1 MAGSQ
6 KEFEL
11 LFKLKAALGPNFNGA
26 FKSAINT
33 NNQLRDSMKNVNS
46 LQSKIDGYTK
56 QSAAIDKNKER
67 LALLNAEHDR
77 LQQELQQTG
86 EPTDALRK
94 KLERNESQIQ
104 QTTAKIQE
112 QERQLNSYAEELRE
126 AGVNTDNL
134 EEANGRLQKSYEKL
148 QSSQQTLQKI
158 NEKQQ
163 QVQQSIS
170 KTKGQLLGTIG
181 AIGAIATAVYAGPVQ
196 AAQKYE
202 TAIAKVGTI
211 ADTQEVPLGTLS
223 QQIMQLSN
231 QTGIAASAVADDVY
245 NAISAGQKTADA
257 VNFVTNSTKLA
268 KAGFAESSQTLDVL
282 TTVLNAY
289 GMSADKVGTVS
300 DMLVQTQNK
309 GKVTVGELA
318 SSMGK
323 IIPTANASNVSL
335 EQLCAGYAIMTSKGI
350 AAAETTTYMNSMLN
364 ELSKSGSTT
373 DKLLREKMGGSFS
386 ELMKSGKSLGEIL
399 GGIQDEA
406 SKSGLALSDM
416 FSSSEAGK
424 AAMSLLSNGVDG
436 FNASVQDMVNSVGAT
451 DSAFAKMED
460 TTEAK
465 MEKAKN
471 SIANLSIVLGQNL
484 LPIVGNMADKVA
496 TVVTKVSEFAAANP
510 KLVQTV
516 LKVAAGLAALK
527 VGMLTTKLVT
537 LSAEDGI
544 LSLAKKLVGLRAGF
558 IENAA
563 TSAGFA
569 AKLKAAGSGVLSYF
583 GNVKGALGGV
593 GSAIGNIFSGNR
605 VIGAVTGFMGNVKAS
620 VVNGFMGLATK
631 AGGALTGAGTKL
643 LGLLLKP
650 FSLVGG
656 KLGPILGTVGT
667 AIANSPLGKIGGLIT
682 RGITGAFSK
691 ATTLIAPLGNAV
703 KTVLGPLGNLAKTAL
718 GPLGGIAGKILPVV
732 GAITTIITVIKLVQ
746 THLEEIRSFIQRT
759 FGDEA
764 LAVFDK
770 IVAVITN
777 VENTIKNV
785 FSGENIGAARDK
797 IQELFGDKGA
807 AVFDTFVNVL
817 GTVKNAVS
825 EVVGFIT
832 ANVVPVAEQVLQVI
846 TTQVIPGIVSFI
858 QAAAPTIMQIIQS
871 VADFIGA
878 IIPVIGSFIAG
889 LMPIISEIITF
900 ISTYVLPIISELFS
914 FICSTVLPAISDA
927 IQAILPVVQNVLQ
940 TLLPAIQTALSTI
953 WNIVSPIIQGILAA
967 VQFVMP
973 TIQAIV
979 QSGVQAISGVIS
991 GIVTVLNGIITFIT
1005 GVFSGNWRQAWE
1017 GIKSIFSGIWQAIKS
1032 VCTGAINGIISA
1044 VNTVIRGLNKVKVPD
1059 WVPGVGG
1066 KGINI
1071 SEIPMLA
1078 KGSSNTPDTFIAGE
1092 AGPELITNAPGRTV
1106 FTASQT
1112 RSIMAAQNTAATTA
1126 AAVAPT
1132 TAPTTTAQ
1140 TVNNYNTAPEVTA
1153 GAGNNGGGAKNVT
1166 INNNPTIV
1174 VSGVQAISGVI
1185 SGIVTVLNGIITF
1198 ITGVFSGN
1206 WRQAWEGIKSIFSGI
1221 WQAIKSVCTGA
1232 INGIISA
1239 VNTVIRGLNKVKVP
1253 DWVPGV
1259 GGKGINISEIPMLAK
1274 GSSNTPDTFIAGE
1287 AGPELITNAPGRT
1300 VFTASQTRSIMAA
1313 QNTAATTAAA
1323 VAPTT
1328 APTTTAQTVNNY
1340 NTAPEVTAGAGN
1352 NGGGAK
1358 NVTINNNPTIVVNG
1372 DKPEDLDAKLEENNK
1387 RLLRDVEEL
1396 LDEKEDKERR
1406 QKYD

>member
-11 LFKLKAALGPNFNGA
+11 LFKLKASLGGNFNST

-33 NNQLRDSMKNVNS
+33 NNQLRDSLKNVNS

-67 LALLNAEHDR
+67 LAQLNAEHDR

-86 EPTDALRK
+86 EPTEALRK
-94 KLERNESQIQ
+94 KLEKNENQIQ
-104 QTTAKIQE
+104 QTTAKIEE
-112 QERQLNSYAEELRE
+112 QEKQLNSYADELKA

-148 QSSQQTLQKI
+148 QTSQQTLQKL
-158 NEKQQ
+158 NDKQQ
-163 QVQQSIS
+163 QVEQSIS

-181 AIGAIATAVYAGPVQ
+181 AISAVAAAVYAGPVQ
-196 AAQKYE
+196 AAQQYE
-202 TAIAKVGTI
+202 KAIAKVGTI

-223 QQIMQLSN
+223 QQIMELSN
-231 QTGIAASAVADDVY
+231 KTGIAANAIADDVY
-245 NAISAGQKTADA
+245 NAISAGQKTGDA

-289 GMSADKVGTVS
+289 GMSADKVSTVS

-373 DKLLREKMGGSFS
+373 DKLLRQKMGGSFA
-386 ELMKSGKSLGEIL
+386 ELMASGKSLGEIL
-399 GGIQDEA
+399 GGIQEEA

-436 FNASVQDMVNSVGAT
+436 FNSSVQDMVNSVGAT

-471 SIANLSIVLGQNL
+471 SIANLGIVLGQNL
-484 LPIVGNMADKVA
+484 LPIVGNLADKVA
-496 TVVTKVSEFAAANP
+496 VVVTKVSEFAAANP
-510 KLVQTV
+510 KLVQTA

-537 LSAEDGI
+537 LSAQDGI
-544 LSLAKKLVGLRAGF
+544 LSLAKKLLGLRAGF

-563 TSAGFA
+563 TSVSFA
-569 AKLKAAGSGVLSYF
+569 EKLKTAGSG
-583 GNVKGALGGV
+583 
-593 GSAIGNIFSGNR
+593 
-605 VIGAVTGFMGNVKAS
+605 
-620 VVNGFMGLATK
+620 
-631 AGGALTGAGTKL
+631 
-643 LGLLLKP
+643 
-650 FSLVGG
+650 
-656 KLGPILGTVGT
+656 
-667 AIANSPLGKIGGLIT
+667 
-682 RGITGAFSK
+682 
-691 ATTLIAPLGNAV
+691 
-703 KTVLGPLGNLAKTAL
+703 
-718 GPLGGIAGKILPVV
+718 ILPVV
-732 GAITTIITVIKLVQ
+732 GVITTIITVIQLVKN
-746 THLEEIRSFIQRT
+746 HLEEIRGFIQRT

-770 IVAVITN
+770 IVSVITN
-777 VENTIKNV
+777 IGDTIKNV
-785 FSGENIGAARDK
+785 FSDGNIGAARDK

-832 ANVVPVAEQVLQVI
+832 TYVVPVAEQVLQVI
-846 TTQVIPGIVSFI
+846 VTQVIPGIVSFI

-871 VADFIGA
+871 IADFIGA

-914 FICSTVLPAISDA
+914 FICSTVLPAISAA
-927 IQAILPVVQNVLQ
+927 IQAILPVVTNVLQ
-940 TLLPAIQTALSTI
+940 TLLPAIQTALTTI

-967 VQFVMP
+967 IQFAMP
-973 TIQAIV
+973 TIQSIV

-991 GIVTVLNGIITFIT
+991 GITTVLNGIITFIT

-1017 GIKSIFSGIWQAIKS
+1017 GIKQIFSGIWQGIKS
-1032 VCTGAINGIISA
+1032 VCTGVINGIISA

-1078 KGSSNTPDTFIAGE
+1078 KGSKNTPDTFIAGE

-1106 FTASQT
+1106 FTADQT
-1112 RSIMAAQNTAATTA
+1112 RNILTAQNTAATTA

-1132 TAPTTTAQ
+1132 AQTTTAPQ

-1153 GAGNNGGGAKNVT
+1153 GAGSGGGSANNVT
-1166 INNNPTIV
+1166 INNSPTIV
-1174 VSGVQAISGVI
+1174 I
-1185 SGIVTVLNGIITF
+1185 
-1198 ITGVFSGN
+1198 
-1206 WRQAWEGIKSIFSGI
+1206 
-1221 WQAIKSVCTGA
+1221 
-1232 INGIISA
+1232 
-1239 VNTVIRGLNKVKVP
+1239 
-1253 DWVPGV
+1253 
-1259 GGKGINISEIPMLAK
+1259 
-1274 GSSNTPDTFIAGE
+1274 
-1287 AGPELITNAPGRT
+1287 
-1300 VFTASQTRSIMAA
+1300 
-1313 QNTAATTAAA
+1313 
-1323 VAPTT
+1323 
-1328 APTTTAQTVNNY
+1328 
-1340 NTAPEVTAGAGN
+1340 
-1352 NGGGAK
+1352 
-1358 NVTINNNPTIVVNG
+1358 NG
-1372 DKPEDLDAKLEENNK
+1372 DKPEDLDAKLEENNRK
-1387 RLLRDVEEL
+1387 LLRDVEDL
-1396 LDEKEDKERR
+1396 LDEKEDKEKR

>member
-11 LFKLKAALGPNFNGA
+11 LFKLKASLGGNFNST

-33 NNQLRDSMKNVNS
+33 NNQLRDSLKNVNS

-67 LALLNAEHDR
+67 LAQLNAEHDR

-86 EPTDALRK
+86 EPTEALRK
-94 KLERNESQIQ
+94 KLEKNENQIQ
-104 QTTAKIQE
+104 QTTAKIEE
-112 QERQLNSYAEELRE
+112 QEKQLNSYADELKA

-148 QSSQQTLQKI
+148 QTSQQTLQKL
-158 NEKQQ
+158 NDKQQ
-163 QVQQSIS
+163 QVEQSIS
-170 KTKGQLLGTIG
+170 KTKGQLVGTIG
-181 AIGAIATAVYAGPVQ
+181 AINAVAAAVYAGPVQ
-196 AAQKYE
+196 AAKQYE

-223 QQIMQLSN
+223 QQIMELSN
-231 QTGIAASAVADDVY
+231 KTGIAANAIADDVY
-245 NAISAGQKTADA
+245 NAISAGQKTGDA

-289 GMSADKVGTVS
+289 GMSADKVSTVS

-373 DKLLREKMGGSFS
+373 DKLLRQKMGGSFA
-386 ELMKSGKSLGEIL
+386 ELMASGKSLGEIL
-399 GGIQDEA
+399 GGIQEEA

-436 FNASVQDMVNSVGAT
+436 FNSSVQDMVNSVGAT

-471 SIANLSIVLGQNL
+471 SIANLGIVLGQNL
-484 LPIVGNMADKVA
+484 LPIVGNLADKVA
-496 TVVTKVSEFAAANP
+496 VVVTKVSEFAAANP
-510 KLVQTV
+510 KLVQTA

-537 LSAEDGI
+537 LSAQDGI
-544 LSLAKKLVGLRAGF
+544 LSLVKKLVGLRAGF

-563 TSAGFA
+563 TSVSFA
-569 AKLKAAGSGVLSYF
+569 EKLKTAGSGILSYF
-583 GNVKGALGGV
+583 GNVKGAMGGV

-605 VIGAVTGFMGNVKAS
+605 VI
-620 VVNGFMGLATK
+620 
-631 AGGALTGAGTKL
+631 
-643 LGLLLKP
+643 
-650 FSLVGG
+650 
-656 KLGPILGTVGT
+656 
-667 AIANSPLGKIGGLIT
+667 
-682 RGITGAFSK
+682 
-691 ATTLIAPLGNAV
+691 
-703 KTVLGPLGNLAKTAL
+703 GNLAKTAL

-732 GAITTIITVIKLVQ
+732 GVITTIITVIQLVKN
-746 THLEEIRSFIQRT
+746 HLEEIRGFIQRT

-770 IVAVITN
+770 IVSVITN
-777 VENTIKNV
+777 IGDTIKNV
-785 FSGENIGAARDK
+785 FSDGNIGAARDK

-825 EVVGFIT
+825 ELVGFIT
-832 ANVVPVAEQVLQVI
+832 TYVVPVAEQVLQVI
-846 TTQVIPGIVSFI
+846 VTQVIPGIVSFI

-871 VADFIGA
+871 IADFIGA

-914 FICSTVLPAISDA
+914 FICSTVLPAISAA
-927 IQAILPVVQNVLQ
+927 IQAILPVVTNVLQ
-940 TLLPAIQTALSTI
+940 TLLPAIQTALTTI

-967 VQFVMP
+967 IQFVMP
-973 TIQAIV
+973 TIQSIV

-991 GIVTVLNGIITFIT
+991 GIATVLNGIITFIT

-1017 GIKSIFSGIWQAIKS
+1017 GIKQIFSGIWQGIKS
-1032 VCTGAINGIISA
+1032 VCTGVINGIISA

-1078 KGSSNTPDTFIAGE
+1078 KGSKNTPDTFIAGE

-1106 FTASQT
+1106 FTADQT
-1112 RSIMAAQNTAATTA
+1112 RNILAAQNTAATTA

-1132 TAPTTTAQ
+1132 AAQTTTTPQ

-1153 GAGNNGGGAKNVT
+1153 GAGSGGGSANNVT
-1166 INNNPTIV
+1166 INNSPTIV
-1174 VSGVQAISGVI
+1174 I
-1185 SGIVTVLNGIITF
+1185 
-1198 ITGVFSGN
+1198 
-1206 WRQAWEGIKSIFSGI
+1206 
-1221 WQAIKSVCTGA
+1221 
-1232 INGIISA
+1232 
-1239 VNTVIRGLNKVKVP
+1239 
-1253 DWVPGV
+1253 
-1259 GGKGINISEIPMLAK
+1259 
-1274 GSSNTPDTFIAGE
+1274 
-1287 AGPELITNAPGRT
+1287 
-1300 VFTASQTRSIMAA
+1300 
-1313 QNTAATTAAA
+1313 
-1323 VAPTT
+1323 
-1328 APTTTAQTVNNY
+1328 
-1340 NTAPEVTAGAGN
+1340 
-1352 NGGGAK
+1352 
-1358 NVTINNNPTIVVNG
+1358 NG
-1372 DKPEDLDAKLEENNK
+1372 DKPEDLDAKLEENNRK
-1387 RLLRDVEEL
+1387 LLRDVEDL
-1396 LDEKEDKERR
+1396 LDEKEDKEKR

>member
-11 LFKLKAALGPNFNGA
+11 LFKLKASLGGNFNST

-33 NNQLRDSMKNVNS
+33 NNQLRDSLKNVNS

-67 LALLNAEHDR
+67 LAQLNAEHDR

-86 EPTDALRK
+86 EPTEALRK
-94 KLERNESQIQ
+94 KLEKNENQIQ
-104 QTTAKIQE
+104 QTTAKIEE
-112 QERQLNSYAEELRE
+112 QEKQLNSYADELKA

-148 QSSQQTLQKI
+148 QTSQQTLQKL
-158 NEKQQ
+158 NDKQQ
-163 QVQQSIS
+163 QVEQSIS

-181 AIGAIATAVYAGPVQ
+181 AISAVAAAVYAGPVQ
-196 AAQKYE
+196 AAQQYE
-202 TAIAKVGTI
+202 KAIAKVGTI

-223 QQIMQLSN
+223 QQIMELSN
-231 QTGIAASAVADDVY
+231 KTGIAANAIADDVY
-245 NAISAGQKTADA
+245 NAISAGQKTGDA

-289 GMSADKVGTVS
+289 GMSADKVSTVS

-373 DKLLREKMGGSFS
+373 DKLLRQKMGGSFA
-386 ELMKSGKSLGEIL
+386 ELMASGKSLGEIL
-399 GGIQDEA
+399 GGIQEEA

-436 FNASVQDMVNSVGAT
+436 FNSSVQDMVNSVGAT

-471 SIANLSIVLGQNL
+471 SIANLGIVLGQNL
-484 LPIVGNMADKVA
+484 LPIVGNLADKVA
-496 TVVTKVSEFAAANP
+496 VVVTKVSEFAAANP

-537 LSAEDGI
+537 LSAQDGI
-544 LSLAKKLVGLRAGF
+544 LSLAKKLLGLRAGF

-563 TSAGFA
+563 TSVSFA
-569 AKLKAAGSGVLSYF
+569 EKLKTAGSGILSYF
-583 GNVKGALGGV
+583 G
-593 GSAIGNIFSGNR
+593 
-605 VIGAVTGFMGNVKAS
+605 
-620 VVNGFMGLATK
+620 
-631 AGGALTGAGTKL
+631 
-643 LGLLLKP
+643 
-650 FSLVGG
+650 
-656 KLGPILGTVGT
+656 
-667 AIANSPLGKIGGLIT
+667 
-682 RGITGAFSK
+682 
-691 ATTLIAPLGNAV
+691 
-703 KTVLGPLGNLAKTAL
+703 
-718 GPLGGIAGKILPVV
+718 LGGIAGKILPVV
-732 GAITTIITVIKLVQ
+732 GVITTIITVIQLVKN
-746 THLEEIRSFIQRT
+746 HLEEIRGFIQRT

-770 IVAVITN
+770 IVSVITN
-777 VENTIKNV
+777 IGDTIKNV
-785 FSGENIGAARDK
+785 FSDGNIGAARDK

-832 ANVVPVAEQVLQVI
+832 TYVVPVAEQVLQVI
-846 TTQVIPGIVSFI
+846 VTQVIPGIVSFI

-871 VADFIGA
+871 IADFIGA

-914 FICSTVLPAISDA
+914 FICSTVLPAISAA
-927 IQAILPVVQNVLQ
+927 IQAILPVVTNVLQ
-940 TLLPAIQTALSTI
+940 TLLPAIQTALTTI

-967 VQFVMP
+967 IQFAMP
-973 TIQAIV
+973 TIQSIV

-991 GIVTVLNGIITFIT
+991 GITTVLNGIITFIT

-1017 GIKSIFSGIWQAIKS
+1017 GIKQIFSGIWQGIKS
-1032 VCTGAINGIISA
+1032 VCTGVINGIISA

-1078 KGSSNTPDTFIAGE
+1078 KGSKNTPDTFIAGE

-1106 FTASQT
+1106 FTADQT
-1112 RSIMAAQNTAATTA
+1112 RNILTAQNTAATTA

-1132 TAPTTTAQ
+1132 AQTTTAPQ

-1153 GAGNNGGGAKNVT
+1153 GAGSGGGSANNVT
-1166 INNNPTIV
+1166 INNSPTIV
-1174 VSGVQAISGVI
+1174 I
-1185 SGIVTVLNGIITF
+1185 
-1198 ITGVFSGN
+1198 
-1206 WRQAWEGIKSIFSGI
+1206 
-1221 WQAIKSVCTGA
+1221 
-1232 INGIISA
+1232 
-1239 VNTVIRGLNKVKVP
+1239 
-1253 DWVPGV
+1253 
-1259 GGKGINISEIPMLAK
+1259 
-1274 GSSNTPDTFIAGE
+1274 
-1287 AGPELITNAPGRT
+1287 
-1300 VFTASQTRSIMAA
+1300 
-1313 QNTAATTAAA
+1313 
-1323 VAPTT
+1323 
-1328 APTTTAQTVNNY
+1328 
-1340 NTAPEVTAGAGN
+1340 
-1352 NGGGAK
+1352 
-1358 NVTINNNPTIVVNG
+1358 NG
-1372 DKPEDLDAKLEENNK
+1372 DKPEDLDAKLEENNRK
-1387 RLLRDVEEL
+1387 LLRDVEDL
-1396 LDEKEDKERR
+1396 LDEKEDKEKR

>member
-6 KEFEL
+6 KEFKL
-11 LFKLKAALGPNFNGA
+11 LFKLKASLGGNFNST

-33 NNQLRDSMKNVNS
+33 NNQLRDSLKNVNS

-67 LALLNAEHDR
+67 LAQLNAEHDR

-86 EPTDALRK
+86 EPTEALRK
-94 KLERNESQIQ
+94 KLEKNENQIQ
-104 QTTAKIQE
+104 QTTAKIEE
-112 QERQLNSYAEELRE
+112 QEKQLNSYADELKA

-148 QSSQQTLQKI
+148 QTSQQTLQKL
-158 NEKQQ
+158 NDKQQ
-163 QVQQSIS
+163 QVEQSIS

-181 AIGAIATAVYAGPVQ
+181 AISAVAAAVYAGPVQ
-196 AAQKYE
+196 AAQQYE
-202 TAIAKVGTI
+202 KAIAKVGTI

-223 QQIMQLSN
+223 QQIMELSN
-231 QTGIAASAVADDVY
+231 KTGIAANAIADDVY
-245 NAISAGQKTADA
+245 NAISAGQKTGDA

-289 GMSADKVGTVS
+289 GMSADKVSTVS

-373 DKLLREKMGGSFS
+373 DKLLRQKMGGSFA
-386 ELMKSGKSLGEIL
+386 ELMASGKSLGEIL
-399 GGIQDEA
+399 GGIQEEA

-436 FNASVQDMVNSVGAT
+436 FNSSVQDMVNSVGAT

-471 SIANLSIVLGQNL
+471 SIANLGIVLGQNL
-484 LPIVGNMADKVA
+484 LPIVGNLADKVA
-496 TVVTKVSEFAAANP
+496 VVVTKVSEFAAANP
-510 KLVQTV
+510 KLVQTA

-537 LSAEDGI
+537 LSAQDGI
-544 LSLAKKLVGLRAGF
+544 LSLAKKLLGLRAGF

-563 TSAGFA
+563 TSVSFA
-569 AKLKAAGSGVLSYF
+569 EKLKTAGSGILSYF
-583 GNVKGALGGV
+583 GNVKGAMGGV
-593 GSAIGNIFSGNR
+593 KQSIVSGFLG
-605 VIGAVTGFMGNVKAS
+605 IAGKAS
-620 VVNGFMGLATK
+620 
-631 AGGALTGAGTKL
+631 
-643 LGLLLKP
+643 
-650 FSLVGG
+650 
-656 KLGPILGTVGT
+656 
-667 AIANSPLGKIGGLIT
+667 
-682 RGITGAFSK
+682 GAFSK

-703 KTVLGPLGNLAKTAL
+703 KTVLGPIGNLAKTAL

-732 GAITTIITVIKLVQ
+732 GVITTIITVIQLVKN
-746 THLEEIRSFIQRT
+746 HLEEIRGFIQRT

-770 IVAVITN
+770 IVSVITN
-777 VENTIKNV
+777 IGDTIKNV
-785 FSGENIGAARDK
+785 FSDGNIGAARDK

-832 ANVVPVAEQVLQVI
+832 TYVVPVAEQVLQVI
-846 TTQVIPGIVSFI
+846 VTQVIPGIVSFI

-871 VADFIGA
+871 IADFIGA

-914 FICSTVLPAISDA
+914 FICSTVLPAISAA
-927 IQAILPVVQNVLQ
+927 IQAILPVVTNVLQ
-940 TLLPAIQTALSTI
+940 TLLPAIQTALTTI

-967 VQFVMP
+967 IQFVMP
-973 TIQAIV
+973 TIQSII

-991 GIVTVLNGIITFIT
+991 GIATVLNGIITFIT

-1017 GIKSIFSGIWQAIKS
+1017 GIKQIFSGIWQGIKS
-1032 VCTGAINGIISA
+1032 VCTGVINGIISA

-1078 KGSSNTPDTFIAGE
+1078 KGSKNTPDTFIAGE

-1106 FTASQT
+1106 FTADQT
-1112 RSIMAAQNTAATTA
+1112 RNILAAQNTAATTA

-1132 TAPTTTAQ
+1132 AQTTTAPQ

-1153 GAGNNGGGAKNVT
+1153 GAGSGGGSANNVT
-1166 INNNPTIV
+1166 INNSPTIV
-1174 VSGVQAISGVI
+1174 I
-1185 SGIVTVLNGIITF
+1185 
-1198 ITGVFSGN
+1198 
-1206 WRQAWEGIKSIFSGI
+1206 
-1221 WQAIKSVCTGA
+1221 
-1232 INGIISA
+1232 
-1239 VNTVIRGLNKVKVP
+1239 
-1253 DWVPGV
+1253 
-1259 GGKGINISEIPMLAK
+1259 
-1274 GSSNTPDTFIAGE
+1274 
-1287 AGPELITNAPGRT
+1287 
-1300 VFTASQTRSIMAA
+1300 
-1313 QNTAATTAAA
+1313 
-1323 VAPTT
+1323 
-1328 APTTTAQTVNNY
+1328 
-1340 NTAPEVTAGAGN
+1340 
-1352 NGGGAK
+1352 
-1358 NVTINNNPTIVVNG
+1358 NG
-1372 DKPEDLDAKLEENNK
+1372 DKPEDLDAKLEENNRK
-1387 RLLRDVEEL
+1387 LLRDVEDL
-1396 LDEKEDKERR
+1396 LDEKEDKEKR

>member
-11 LFKLKAALGPNFNGA
+11 LFKLKASLGGNFNST

-33 NNQLRDSMKNVNS
+33 NNQLRDSLKNVNS

-67 LALLNAEHDR
+67 LAQLNAEHDR

-86 EPTDALRK
+86 EPTEALRK
-94 KLERNESQIQ
+94 KLEKNENQIQ
-104 QTTAKIQE
+104 QTTAKIEE
-112 QERQLNSYAEELRE
+112 QEKQLNSYADELKA

-148 QSSQQTLQKI
+148 QTSQQTLQKL
-158 NEKQQ
+158 NDKQQ
-163 QVQQSIS
+163 QVEQSIS

-181 AIGAIATAVYAGPVQ
+181 AISAVAAAVYAGPVQ
-196 AAQKYE
+196 AAQQYE
-202 TAIAKVGTI
+202 KAIAKVGTI

-223 QQIMQLSN
+223 QQIMELSN
-231 QTGIAASAVADDVY
+231 KTGIAANAIADDVY
-245 NAISAGQKTADA
+245 NAISAGQKTGDA

-289 GMSADKVGTVS
+289 GMSADKVSTVS

-373 DKLLREKMGGSFS
+373 DKLLRQKMGGSFA
-386 ELMKSGKSLGEIL
+386 ELMASGKSLGEIL
-399 GGIQDEA
+399 GGIQEEA

-436 FNASVQDMVNSVGAT
+436 FNSSVQDMVNSVGAT

-471 SIANLSIVLGQNL
+471 SIANLGIVLGQNL
-484 LPIVGNMADKVA
+484 LPIVGNLADKVA
-496 TVVTKVSEFAAANP
+496 VVVTKVSEFAAANP
-510 KLVQTV
+510 KLVQTA

-537 LSAEDGI
+537 LSAQDGI
-544 LSLAKKLVGLRAGF
+544 LSLAKKLLGLRAGF

-563 TSAGFA
+563 TSVSFA
-569 AKLKAAGSGVLSYF
+569 EKLKTAASG
-583 GNVKGALGGV
+583 
-593 GSAIGNIFSGNR
+593 
-605 VIGAVTGFMGNVKAS
+605 
-620 VVNGFMGLATK
+620 
-631 AGGALTGAGTKL
+631 
-643 LGLLLKP
+643 
-650 FSLVGG
+650 
-656 KLGPILGTVGT
+656 
-667 AIANSPLGKIGGLIT
+667 
-682 RGITGAFSK
+682 
-691 ATTLIAPLGNAV
+691 
-703 KTVLGPLGNLAKTAL
+703 
-718 GPLGGIAGKILPVV
+718 ILPVV
-732 GAITTIITVIKLVQ
+732 GVITTIITVIQLVKN
-746 THLEEIRSFIQRT
+746 HLEEIRGFIQRT

-770 IVAVITN
+770 IVSVITN
-777 VENTIKNV
+777 IGDTIKNV
-785 FSGENIGAARDK
+785 FSDGNIGAARDK

-832 ANVVPVAEQVLQVI
+832 TYVVPVAEQVLQVI
-846 TTQVIPGIVSFI
+846 VTQVIPGIVSFI

-871 VADFIGA
+871 IADFIGA

-914 FICSTVLPAISDA
+914 FICSTVLPAISAA
-927 IQAILPVVQNVLQ
+927 IQAILPVVTNVLQ
-940 TLLPAIQTALSTI
+940 TLLPAIQTALTTI

-967 VQFVMP
+967 IQFAMP
-973 TIQAIV
+973 TIQSIV

-991 GIVTVLNGIITFIT
+991 GIATVLNGIITFIT

-1017 GIKSIFSGIWQAIKS
+1017 GIKQIFSGIWQGIKS
-1032 VCTGAINGIISA
+1032 VCTGVINGIISA

-1078 KGSSNTPDTFIAGE
+1078 KGSKNTPDTFIAGE

-1106 FTASQT
+1106 FTADQT
-1112 RSIMAAQNTAATTA
+1112 RNILAAQNTAATTA

-1132 TAPTTTAQ
+1132 AQTTTAPQ

-1153 GAGNNGGGAKNVT
+1153 GAGSGSGSANNVT
-1166 INNNPTIV
+1166 INNSPTIV
-1174 VSGVQAISGVI
+1174 I
-1185 SGIVTVLNGIITF
+1185 
-1198 ITGVFSGN
+1198 
-1206 WRQAWEGIKSIFSGI
+1206 
-1221 WQAIKSVCTGA
+1221 
-1232 INGIISA
+1232 
-1239 VNTVIRGLNKVKVP
+1239 
-1253 DWVPGV
+1253 
-1259 GGKGINISEIPMLAK
+1259 
-1274 GSSNTPDTFIAGE
+1274 
-1287 AGPELITNAPGRT
+1287 
-1300 VFTASQTRSIMAA
+1300 
-1313 QNTAATTAAA
+1313 
-1323 VAPTT
+1323 
-1328 APTTTAQTVNNY
+1328 
-1340 NTAPEVTAGAGN
+1340 
-1352 NGGGAK
+1352 
-1358 NVTINNNPTIVVNG
+1358 NG
-1372 DKPEDLDAKLEENNK
+1372 DKPEDLDAKLEENNRK
-1387 RLLRDVEEL
+1387 LLRDVEDL
-1396 LDEKEDKERR
+1396 LDEKEDKEKR

>member
-11 LFKLKAALGPNFNGA
+11 LFKLKASLGGNFNST

-33 NNQLRDSMKNVNS
+33 NNQLRDSLKNVNS

-67 LALLNAEHDR
+67 LAQLNAEHDR

-86 EPTDALRK
+86 EPTEALRK
-94 KLERNESQIQ
+94 KLEKNENQIQ
-104 QTTAKIQE
+104 QTTAKIEE
-112 QERQLNSYAEELRE
+112 QEKQLNSYADELKA

-148 QSSQQTLQKI
+148 QTSQQTLQKL
-158 NEKQQ
+158 NDKQQ
-163 QVQQSIS
+163 QVEQSIS

-181 AIGAIATAVYAGPVQ
+181 AISTVAAAVYAGPVQ
-196 AAQKYE
+196 AAQQYE
-202 TAIAKVGTI
+202 KAIAKVGTI

-223 QQIMQLSN
+223 QQIMELSN
-231 QTGIAASAVADDVY
+231 KTGIAANAIADDVY
-245 NAISAGQKTADA
+245 NAISAGQKTGDA

-289 GMSADKVGTVS
+289 GMSADKVSTVS

-373 DKLLREKMGGSFS
+373 DKLLRQKMGGSFA
-386 ELMKSGKSLGEIL
+386 ELMASGKSLGEIL
-399 GGIQDEA
+399 GGIQEEA

-436 FNASVQDMVNSVGAT
+436 FNSSVQDMVNSVGAT

-471 SIANLSIVLGQNL
+471 SIANLGIVLGQNL
-484 LPIVGNMADKVA
+484 LPIVGNLADKVA
-496 TVVTKVSEFAAANP
+496 VVVTKVSEFAAANP
-510 KLVQTV
+510 KLVQTA

-537 LSAEDGI
+537 LSAQDGI
-544 LSLAKKLVGLRAGF
+544 LSLAKKLLGLRAGF

-563 TSAGFA
+563 TSVSFA
-569 AKLKAAGSGVLSYF
+569 EKLKTAGSGILSYF
-583 GNVKGALGGV
+583 GNVKGAMGGV
-593 GSAIGNIFSGNR
+593 
-605 VIGAVTGFMGNVKAS
+605 
-620 VVNGFMGLATK
+620 
-631 AGGALTGAGTKL
+631 
-643 LGLLLKP
+643 
-650 FSLVGG
+650 VGG
-656 KLGPILGTVGT
+656 
-667 AIANSPLGKIGGLIT
+667 AIANSPLGKVGGFIT
-682 RGITGAFSK
+682 KGITGAFSK

-703 KTVLGPLGNLAKTAL
+703 KTVLGPIGNLAKTAL

-732 GAITTIITVIKLVQ
+732 GVITTIITVIQLVKN
-746 THLEEIRSFIQRT
+746 HLEEIRGFIQRT

-770 IVAVITN
+770 IVSVITN
-777 VENTIKNV
+777 IGDTIKNV
-785 FSGENIGAARDK
+785 FSDGNIGAARDK

-832 ANVVPVAEQVLQVI
+832 TYVVPVAEQVLQVI
-846 TTQVIPGIVSFI
+846 VTQVIPGIVSFI

-871 VADFIGA
+871 IADFIGA

-914 FICSTVLPAISDA
+914 FICSTVLPAISAA
-927 IQAILPVVQNVLQ
+927 IQAILPVVTNVLQ
-940 TLLPAIQTALSTI
+940 TLLPAIQTALTTI

-967 VQFVMP
+967 IQFVMP
-973 TIQAIV
+973 TIQSIV

-991 GIVTVLNGIITFIT
+991 GIATVLNGIITFIT

-1017 GIKSIFSGIWQAIKS
+1017 GIKQIFSGIWQGIKS
-1032 VCTGAINGIISA
+1032 VCTGVINGIISA

-1078 KGSSNTPDTFIAGE
+1078 KGSKNTPDTFIAGE

-1106 FTASQT
+1106 FTADQT
-1112 RSIMAAQNTAATTA
+1112 RNILAAQNTAATTA

-1132 TAPTTTAQ
+1132 AAQTTTTPQ

-1153 GAGNNGGGAKNVT
+1153 GAGSGGGSANNVT
-1166 INNNPTIV
+1166 INNSPTIV
-1174 VSGVQAISGVI
+1174 I
-1185 SGIVTVLNGIITF
+1185 
-1198 ITGVFSGN
+1198 
-1206 WRQAWEGIKSIFSGI
+1206 
-1221 WQAIKSVCTGA
+1221 
-1232 INGIISA
+1232 
-1239 VNTVIRGLNKVKVP
+1239 
-1253 DWVPGV
+1253 
-1259 GGKGINISEIPMLAK
+1259 
-1274 GSSNTPDTFIAGE
+1274 
-1287 AGPELITNAPGRT
+1287 
-1300 VFTASQTRSIMAA
+1300 
-1313 QNTAATTAAA
+1313 
-1323 VAPTT
+1323 
-1328 APTTTAQTVNNY
+1328 
-1340 NTAPEVTAGAGN
+1340 
-1352 NGGGAK
+1352 
-1358 NVTINNNPTIVVNG
+1358 NG
-1372 DKPEDLDAKLEENNK
+1372 DKPEDLDAKLEENNRK
-1387 RLLRDVEEL
+1387 LLRDVEDL
-1396 LDEKEDKERR
+1396 LDEKEDKEKR

>member
-11 LFKLKAALGPNFNGA
+11 LFKLKASLGGNFNST

-33 NNQLRDSMKNVNS
+33 NNQLRDSLKNVNS

-67 LALLNAEHDR
+67 LAQLNAEHDR

-86 EPTDALRK
+86 EPTEALRK
-94 KLERNESQIQ
+94 KLEKNENQIQ
-104 QTTAKIQE
+104 QTTAKIEE
-112 QERQLNSYAEELRE
+112 QEKQLNSYADELKA

-148 QSSQQTLQKI
+148 QTSQQTLQKL
-158 NEKQQ
+158 NDKQQ
-163 QVQQSIS
+163 QVEQSIS

-181 AIGAIATAVYAGPVQ
+181 AISTVAAAVYAGPVQ
-196 AAQKYE
+196 AAQQYE
-202 TAIAKVGTI
+202 KAIAKVGTI

-223 QQIMQLSN
+223 QQIMELSN
-231 QTGIAASAVADDVY
+231 KTGIAANAIADDVY
-245 NAISAGQKTADA
+245 NAISAGQKTGDA

-289 GMSADKVGTVS
+289 GMSADKVSTVS

-364 ELSKSGSTT
+364 ELSKSGSAT
-373 DKLLREKMGGSFS
+373 DKLLRQKMGGSFA
-386 ELMKSGKSLGEIL
+386 ELMASGKSLGEIL
-399 GGIQDEA
+399 GGIQEEA

-436 FNASVQDMVNSVGAT
+436 FNSSVQDMVNSVGAT

-471 SIANLSIVLGQNL
+471 SIANLGIVLGQNL
-484 LPIVGNMADKVA
+484 LPIVGNLADKVA
-496 TVVTKVSEFAAANP
+496 VVVTKVSEFAAANP

-537 LSAEDGI
+537 LSAQDGI

-563 TSAGFA
+563 TSVSFA
-569 AKLKAAGSGVLSYF
+569 EKLKTAGSGILSYF
-583 GNVKGALGGV
+583 GTV
-593 GSAIGNIFSGNR
+593 GS
-605 VIGAVTGFMGNVKAS
+605 
-620 VVNGFMGLATK
+620 
-631 AGGALTGAGTKL
+631 
-643 LGLLLKP
+643 
-650 FSLVGG
+650 
-656 KLGPILGTVGT
+656 
-667 AIANSPLGKIGGLIT
+667 AIANSPLGKVGGFIT
-682 RGITGAFSK
+682 KGITGAFSK

-703 KTVLGPLGNLAKTAL
+703 KTVLGPIGNLAKTAL

-732 GAITTIITVIKLVQ
+732 GVITTIITVIQLVKN
-746 THLEEIRSFIQRT
+746 HLEEIRGFIQRT

-770 IVAVITN
+770 IVSIITN
-777 VENTIKNV
+777 IGDTIKNV
-785 FSGENIGAARDK
+785 FSDGNIGAARDK

-832 ANVVPVAEQVLQVI
+832 TYVVPVAEQVLQVI
-846 TTQVIPGIVSFI
+846 VTQVIPGIVSFI

-871 VADFIGA
+871 IADFIGA

-914 FICSTVLPAISDA
+914 FICSTVLPAISAA
-927 IQAILPVVQNVLQ
+927 IQAILPVVTNVLQ
-940 TLLPAIQTALSTI
+940 TLLPAIQTALTTI

-967 VQFVMP
+967 IQFVMP
-973 TIQAIV
+973 TIQSIV

-991 GIVTVLNGIITFIT
+991 GIATVLNGIITFIT

-1017 GIKSIFSGIWQAIKS
+1017 GIKQIFSGIWQGIKS
-1032 VCTGAINGIISA
+1032 VCTGVINGIISA

-1078 KGSSNTPDTFIAGE
+1078 KGSKNTPDTFIAGE

-1106 FTASQT
+1106 FTADQT
-1112 RSIMAAQNTAATTA
+1112 RNILAAQNTAATTA

-1132 TAPTTTAQ
+1132 AAQTTTTPQ

-1153 GAGNNGGGAKNVT
+1153 GAGSGGGSANNVT
-1166 INNNPTIV
+1166 INNSPTIV
-1174 VSGVQAISGVI
+1174 I
-1185 SGIVTVLNGIITF
+1185 
-1198 ITGVFSGN
+1198 
-1206 WRQAWEGIKSIFSGI
+1206 
-1221 WQAIKSVCTGA
+1221 
-1232 INGIISA
+1232 
-1239 VNTVIRGLNKVKVP
+1239 
-1253 DWVPGV
+1253 
-1259 GGKGINISEIPMLAK
+1259 
-1274 GSSNTPDTFIAGE
+1274 
-1287 AGPELITNAPGRT
+1287 
-1300 VFTASQTRSIMAA
+1300 
-1313 QNTAATTAAA
+1313 
-1323 VAPTT
+1323 
-1328 APTTTAQTVNNY
+1328 
-1340 NTAPEVTAGAGN
+1340 
-1352 NGGGAK
+1352 
-1358 NVTINNNPTIVVNG
+1358 NG
-1372 DKPEDLDAKLEENNK
+1372 DKPEDLDAKLEENNRK
-1387 RLLRDVEEL
+1387 LLRDVEDL
-1396 LDEKEDKERR
+1396 LDEKEDKEKR

>member
-631 AGGALTGAGTKL
+631 AGGALTGTGTKL

-667 AIANSPLGKIGGLIT
+667 AIANSPLGKI
-682 RGITGAFSK
+682 GITGAFSK

-732 GAITTIITVIKLVQ
+732 GVITTIITVIKLVQ

-777 VENTIKNV
+777 IGNTIKNV
-785 FSGENIGAARDK
+785 FSGENIGAAHDK

-1174 VSGVQAISGVI
+1174 V
-1185 SGIVTVLNGIITF
+1185 
-1198 ITGVFSGN
+1198 
-1206 WRQAWEGIKSIFSGI
+1206 
-1221 WQAIKSVCTGA
+1221 
-1232 INGIISA
+1232 
-1239 VNTVIRGLNKVKVP
+1239 
-1253 DWVPGV
+1253 
-1259 GGKGINISEIPMLAK
+1259 
-1274 GSSNTPDTFIAGE
+1274 
-1287 AGPELITNAPGRT
+1287 
-1300 VFTASQTRSIMAA
+1300 
-1313 QNTAATTAAA
+1313 
-1323 VAPTT
+1323 
-1328 APTTTAQTVNNY
+1328 
-1340 NTAPEVTAGAGN
+1340 
-1352 NGGGAK
+1352 
-1358 NVTINNNPTIVVNG
+1358 NG